1 MQRVLIADDEHKVGL
16 LIKRLIEWEPLE
28 LECVGL
34 VRDGETA
41 YERIV
46 EEKPDIVITDIRM
59 PGMSGLELIE
69 KVTGMGLRPHF
80 IVISGYKYF
89 EYAQQAIKYGVEDYL
104 LKPVD
109 ETELNEILRKI
120 CETERVRQRE
130 RGRLD
135 EAEKK
140 LNDSKYVLHR
150 EFLNSIVSMEDA
162 DLEEANKNY
171 GLSFGQGLF
180 QAFEIK
186 VDRDI
191 SRERNEKQLKLILKK
206 LEKLVEQ
213 EFEGLVR
220 DTVAAVRKNGA
231 VMTVLNYDA
240 PEKREVEAALDRVF
254 RKCSEYIEGFEHYE
268 MTMGV
273 SGVQTEFG
281 KLSLALETAREA
293 ADFRILRGTG
303 VRIDGGAIP
312 RDLTVCAETIAET
325 VKEKLCAAVEIA
337 RIEDIRCQVSRAFSL
352 ARENRAFGSEYYDLG
367 KRLLALYLEQ
377 SGSQDREEKLECW
390 GEAVGN
396 CRSRLELEQFVAG
409 TMVRDLEE
417 TLKATREREKRPVLE
432 AVEYIRGHY
441 GERLSLEEIAG
452 RSGFN
457 TNYFCELFKKET
469 GKTFTVY
476 LMEVRMEEAKRL
488 LRDTGEPVYG
498 IAEKVGYKDA
508 KFFSQQFTK
517 IVGIKPAEYRKLY
530 Y

>member
-16 LIKRLIEWEPLE
+16 LIKRLIEWESLE

-186 VDRDI
+186 VDRDV

-303 VRIDGGAIP
+303 VRIDGAAIP

-352 ARENRAFGSEYYDLG
+352 ARESRAFGSEYYDLG

-377 SGSQDREEKLECW
+377 SSSQDREEKLECW

-409 TMVRDLEE
+409 TMARDLEE

-432 AVEYIRGHY
+432 AVEYIRRHY